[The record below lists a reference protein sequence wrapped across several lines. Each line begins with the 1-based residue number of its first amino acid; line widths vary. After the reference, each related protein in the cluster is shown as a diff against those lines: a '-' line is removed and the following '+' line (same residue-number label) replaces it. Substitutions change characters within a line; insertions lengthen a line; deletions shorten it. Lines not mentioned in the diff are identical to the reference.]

1 MLVPSSTDGMVI
13 DTASLLWQPAEPM
26 TPVMKWWRAD
36 VSADNTTD
44 SPPAKKKNAAA
55 KKTAERAGEK
65 KPTAKKPPLAKRSG
79 AASAKSRKTSSV
91 EPDDWTVD
99 QLEALEDAKLKIPT
113 TAPNFWAEVASFVP
127 GKTSAQCRARSFAL
141 YSTPPDRKTSKGKKR
156 ALDASESRVPSKV
169 ARAGTNKFKK
179 QVREF
184 VEEVSAANC
193 GVLHL
198 MTRS

>member
-1 MLVPSSTDGMVI
+1 
-13 DTASLLWQPAEPM
+13 
-26 TPVMKWWRAD
+26 MKWWRAD
-36 VSADNTTD
+36 ASANNTMD
-44 SPPAKKKNAAA
+44 LPPAKKSAAA
-55 KKTAERAGEK
+55 KKTAERAVEK
-65 KPTAKKPPLAKRSG
+65 KPAAKKPPLAKRSG
-79 AASAKSRKTSSV
+79 AAAAKSKKTSSV
-91 EPDDWTVD
+91 EPDDWTAE

-113 TAPNFWAEVASFVP
+113 TAPNFWAEVSSFVS

-141 YSTPPDRKTSKGKKR
+141 YSTPPDRKTNKGKKR
-156 ALDASESRVPSKV
+156 VLDASESRVPSKV

-184 VEEVSAANC
+184 VEEVSVVSC